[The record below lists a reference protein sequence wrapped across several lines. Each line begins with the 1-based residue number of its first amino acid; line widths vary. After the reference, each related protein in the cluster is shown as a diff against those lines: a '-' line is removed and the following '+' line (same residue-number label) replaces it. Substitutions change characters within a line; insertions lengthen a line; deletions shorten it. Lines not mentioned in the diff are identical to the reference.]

1 MINEKLEKYLTEI
14 NADITGYELSQMR
27 SITEKHIKN
36 MVKELKRKTQIE
48 EYAGTDN
55 WLKIEEEITYEMES
69 TFREGF

>member
-27 SITEKHIKN
+27 NITEKHIKN